1 MDTDRWR
8 RRRAWAR
15 VAAVAVLT
23 VAAVYVV
30 RVLDLAVAVQR
41 AERVEAE
48 LATEVTVMAAEVAV
62 LQTAAAEAQ
71 SDAAVERWARE
82 QRGLARDG
90 DRPLVVVAPSPPPG
104 SGPGGDASA
113 TDLWSRLREWLA
125 RRRR

>member
-1 MDTDRWR
+1 MDSDRWR

-15 VAAVAVLT
+15 VVAVAVLT

-41 AERVEAE
+41 AERVESE

-90 DRPLVVVAPSPPPG
+90 DKSLVVVAPSPPPG
-104 SGPGGDASA
+104 SGPRSDASA
-113 TDLWSRLREWLA
+113 TDPWSRFRAWLA
-125 RRRR
+125 QRRR